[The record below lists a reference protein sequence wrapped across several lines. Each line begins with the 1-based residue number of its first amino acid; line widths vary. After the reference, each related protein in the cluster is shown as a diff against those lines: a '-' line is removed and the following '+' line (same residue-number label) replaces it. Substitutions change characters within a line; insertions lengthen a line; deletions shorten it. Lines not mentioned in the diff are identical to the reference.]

1 MGHSTNAIPTMGSVP
16 SSGNVADEFPKGSAI
31 HIMVRKYGVDAIQYC
46 CKWSAMTVKCERPL
60 PIVGSFDE
68 TILQDLNFQISKMR
82 SHRKREKHTKCFSLW
97 QHEGIIWREALR
109 IANETQDACAVRAPA
124 PPPPYASGGKELSLT
139 NNVCLNVC
147 DASVVEGNDQVINV
161 FPKLYPPTRKE
172 MFTVGY

>member
-1 MGHSTNAIPTMGSVP
+1 M
-16 SSGNVADEFPKGSAI
+16 
-31 HIMVRKYGVDAIQYC
+31 
-46 CKWSAMTVKCERPL
+46 
-60 PIVGSFDE
+60 
-68 TILQDLNFQISKMR
+68 
-82 SHRKREKHTKCFSLW
+82 W

-147 DASVVEGNDQVINV
+147 DASVVEGNDQVNNV